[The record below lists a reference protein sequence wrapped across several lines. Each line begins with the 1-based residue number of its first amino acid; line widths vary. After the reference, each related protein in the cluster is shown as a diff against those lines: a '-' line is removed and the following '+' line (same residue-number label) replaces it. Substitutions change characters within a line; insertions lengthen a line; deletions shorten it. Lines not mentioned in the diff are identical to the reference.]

1 MNWVSQPTGVSDSRG
16 GRVWR
21 GRGARMVVLAFVFVA
36 ASASRGIAQSS
47 SLLGDPA
54 KRPPLTMANSSFI
67 YQAPAEPKV
76 WKKND
81 FVTVLIEEKS
91 RMIRE
96 GQIDQRKKSEGAMAL
111 NDWIAMDGFGIVPD
125 PQTEGDPKISG
136 ILDNKYRA
144 QANLQNRDTFET
156 SIQCVIVDIRPN
168 GTLVIE
174 GHAAVKL
181 DEEEWELSVSGV
193 VRPEDILPN
202 NTVKSEKLAEKRI
215 QRLSSG
221 QGRDGIRRGW
231 LQKVI
236 DKFQPF

>member
-1 MNWVSQPTGVSDSRG
+1 MESVSQHSVAVGLLAGVSA
-16 GRVWR
+16 R
-21 GRGARMVVLAFVFVA
+21 GRLPRALVLAAFLA
-36 ASASRGIAQSS
+36 ATLAGRAGAQSS

-81 FVTVLIEEKS
+81 FVTVLIEERS

-96 GQIDQRKKSEGAMAL
+96 GQIDQRKKSEGAMSL
-111 NDWIAMDGFGIVPD
+111 NDWIALDGFAIVPD
-125 PQTEGDPKISG
+125 PQTQGDPKISG

-156 SIQCVIVDIRPN
+156 SIQCTIVDIRPN

-174 GHAAVKL
+174 GHAAVKF

-193 VRPEDILPN
+193 VRPEDIQPN
-202 NTVKSEKLAEKRI
+202 NTVKSDKIAEKRI

>member
-1 MNWVSQPTGVSDSRG
+1 MKTFSPDSMATGLCPGALSR
-16 GRVWR
+16 RPWHRAVI
-21 GRGARMVVLAFVFVA
+21 LAATLVA
-36 ASASRGIAQSS
+36 ATAGRAGAQSS

-81 FVTVLIEEKS
+81 FVTVLIEERS

-96 GQIDQRKKSEGAMAL
+96 GQIDQRKKSEGAMTL
-111 NDWIAMDGFGIVPD
+111 NDWIALDGFAVVPD

-174 GHAAVKL
+174 GHAAVKI

-221 QGRDGIRRGW
+221 QGRDGMRRGW
-231 LQKVI
+231 LQKII

>member
-1 MNWVSQPTGVSDSRG
+1 VTGLLIALG
-16 GRVWR
+16 LAAGRAW
-21 GRGARMVVLAFVFVA
+21 G
-36 ASASRGIAQSS
+36 QSS
-47 SLLGDPA
+47 SLLGDPG
-54 KRPPLTMANSSFI
+54 KRPPLTMANASFL
-67 YQAPAEPKV
+67 YQAPAEPKT
-76 WKKND
+76 WKIND
-81 FVTVLIEEKS
+81 FVTVLVEEKA

-111 NDWIAMDGFGIVPD
+111 NDWIALDGFAVVPD
-125 PQTEGDPKISG
+125 PQTAGDPKISG

-168 GTLVIE
+168 GTMVLE
-174 GHAAVKL
+174 GHAAVKF
-181 DEEEWELSVSGV
+181 DEEEWELSISGI

-202 NTVKSEKLAEKRI
+202 NTVKSEKIAEKRI
-215 QRLSSG
+215 QRLTSG

>member
-1 MNWVSQPTGVSDSRG
+1 MRSFSRHAVGSGRLAGLHPG
-16 GRVWR
+16 GGFRR
-21 GRGARMVVLAFVFVA
+21 AVVLAAALA
-36 ASASRGIAQSS
+36 ASIVGRAGAQSS

-54 KRPPLTMANSSFI
+54 KRPPLTMATSSFI

-81 FVTVLIEEKS
+81 FVTVMIEERS

-111 NDWIAMDGFGIVPD
+111 NDWIALDDFAIVPD

-156 SIQCVIVDIRPN
+156 SIQCTIVDIRPN

-174 GHAAVKL
+174 GHAAVKF

-231 LQKVI
+231 LQKII

>member
-1 MNWVSQPTGVSDSRG
+1 MKSCSQHSVGAAAHAGPFPRG
-16 GRVWR
+16 LFRR
-21 GRGARMVVLAFVFVA
+21 AVVLTA
-36 ASASRGIAQSS
+36 ALAGSLVGRADAQSS
-47 SLLGDPA
+47 SLFGDPA
-54 KRPPLTMANSSFI
+54 RRPPLTMANSSFI

-111 NDWIAMDGFGIVPD
+111 NDWIAMDGFAIVPD

-168 GTLVIE
+168 GTLVVE
-174 GHAAVKL
+174 GHAAVKF

-231 LQKVI
+231 LQKII